1 MLSKNVMNEIIDRLN
16 NIGRDHDNYE
26 YGLPVMDE
34 GQRALM
40 RETIKE
46 AIEEGEKNEKDN

>member
-46 AIEEGEKNEKDN
+46 AIEEGEINEKDN